1 MTTKRTYDA
10 NLASQVNDAESVAAD
25 PAPDN
30 GGPDIEVNMKCELS
44 QENPEQPFE
53 ATLIREETRY
63 WDDDPKPEIV
73 ETIIAETE
81 LNSPLP
87 AVFEAVD
94 RWLTTGHHLRIVPSS
109 WRPGITG
116 PSTGYVVLLE
126 GQAAPD
132 DAIPA

>member
-1 MTTKRTYDA
+1 MTTNRTHDA
-10 NLASQVNDAESVAAD
+10 NLASQISDTAYVAAD

-30 GGPDIEVNMKCELS
+30 GGPSIEVNMKCELS
-44 QENPEQPFE
+44 QENSEQPFE

-63 WDDDPKPEIV
+63 WDDDPEPEIV

-81 LNSPLP
+81 LDAPLP
-87 AVFEAVD
+87 AVFDAVD
-94 RWLTTGHHLRIVPSS
+94 LWLTTGHHLRMVPSS

-126 GQAAPD
+126 GQATPT

>member
-1 MTTKRTYDA
+1 MTTNRTHDA
-10 NLASQVNDAESVAAD
+10 NPANQVSDTERAAAD
-25 PAPDN
+25 PAPN
-30 GGPDIEVNMKCELS
+30 NSGPDIQVHMKCELS

-81 LNSPLP
+81 LDSPLP
-87 AVFEAVD
+87 AVFAAVD
-94 RWLTTGHHLRIVPSS
+94 LWLTASHHLRMVPSS

-126 GQAAPD
+126 GQAAPT